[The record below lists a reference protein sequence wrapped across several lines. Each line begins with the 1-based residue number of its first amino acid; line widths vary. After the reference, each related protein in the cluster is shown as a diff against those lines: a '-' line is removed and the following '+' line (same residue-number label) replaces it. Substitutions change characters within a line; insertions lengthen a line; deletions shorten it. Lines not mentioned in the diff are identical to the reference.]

1 MIIPDYD
8 QDCSSVDEEPKPEE
22 IILEKW
28 VVDDLLD
35 LTKEAMSYTPQVFRD
50 KWNMDEQFKNLHEKI
65 KDAGK

>member
-1 MIIPDYD
+1 MIIP
-8 QDCSSVDEEPKPEE
+8 EPEK

>member
-1 MIIPDYD
+1 MIIP
-8 QDCSSVDEEPKPEE
+8 EPEK

-35 LTKEAMSYTPQVFRD
+35 LTKEAISYTPQFFRD

-65 KDAGK
+65 KEAGK